1 MSRPILRFA
10 PPLRCLP
17 PLAVALV
24 AVACVGEQP
33 TAPGPTAF
41 ARGGNATPL
50 TATPTALALV
60 LPSSAAGT
68 VTARVQFVGVIT
80 ASTSDAACATVSPLD
95 LPATKP
101 PGSSVYVATF
111 TVTGEAPGSCT
122 VTLTDKRGGTA
133 TVQVQ
138 VREAPPVDGTR
149 LVFSSDRDGNNELY
163 SSNGDGSD
171 LVRLTETD
179 ASEMDPAFFPD
190 GSKIVYASDETG
202 TWNLYTANAD
212 GSGREQLTAYDLGDG
227 FGAVSPAVSPDGQ
240 QIAFVLFPGFG
251 GGNQVHIHVMDATAG
266 AVPVAIT
273 AGNTQNFQ
281 PAWTP
286 DGRIVFSSVEFD
298 PGPPVTSGYASI
310 WIAYANGASP
320 TQLTNPGGSSGDGN
334 PTVSPDGSTI
344 AFVRDAGIWMMDI
357 DGGNERAVL
366 TGMAFVSPVFSPDGE
381 WLAFLRIQLTDSEIM
396 VVKLGE
402 PASSALNVTGNPASD
417 GSPDWK

>member
-1 MSRPILRFA
+1 MSNRTARPGLASALAILIA
-10 PPLRCLP
+10 
-17 PLAVALV
+17 
-24 AVACVGEQP
+24 ACAGDQP
-33 TAPGPTAF
+33 TDPGAIEL
-41 ARGGNATPL
+41 ARGGNAAPL
-50 TATPTALALV
+50 TATPTSLTLV
-60 LPSSAAGT
+60 IPTTETGT
-68 VTARVQFVGVIT
+68 VTARVQFVGTIT
-80 ASTSDAACATVSPLD
+80 ATTSDAACATVSPLS

-101 PGSSVYVATF
+101 AGSSVYVATF
-111 TVTGEAPGSCT
+111 TVTRQAPGSCT

-149 LVFSSDRDGNNELY
+149 LVFSSDRDGNHELY

-179 ASEMDPAFFPD
+179 ANEKDPAFFPD
-190 GSKIVYASDETG
+190 GSKIVFASDETG
-202 TWNLYTANAD
+202 TWNLFMANAD
-212 GSGREQLTAYDLGDG
+212 GSGREQLTTYDLGDG

-240 QIAFVLFPGFG
+240 QIAFVLYPGFG
-251 GGNQVHIHVMDATAG
+251 GGNQLHIHVMDATAG

-273 AGNTQNFQ
+273 AGNTQNFH

-298 PGPPVTSGYASI
+298 PGPPVTSGYTSI

-320 TQLTNPGGSSGDGN
+320 TQLTNPGGSGGDGQ

-366 TGMAFVSPVFSPDGE
+366 TGMAFVSPVFSPYGE

-417 GSPDWK
+417 GRPDWR